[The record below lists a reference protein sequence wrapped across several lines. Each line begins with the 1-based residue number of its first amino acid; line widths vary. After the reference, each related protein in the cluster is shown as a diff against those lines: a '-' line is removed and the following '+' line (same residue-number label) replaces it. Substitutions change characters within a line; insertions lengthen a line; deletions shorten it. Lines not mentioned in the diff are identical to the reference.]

1 MAVITPLLLVLGC
14 GSETPDPAP
23 SPVGDVETTPE
34 TVTEAVPEALSATR
48 LLIRASLDLRGV
60 RPSIVELE
68 AVEADPSQLD
78 GLIADFLYDE
88 RFADQIVALYA
99 EIYQTQSDIPRV
111 GYGDK
116 TSDYPRMV
124 ASMGQEPLRILAH
137 IADHDLPYTEISTA
151 DWTMANEYIAEVW
164 PVDGGRDRLAA
175 GRVHR

>member
-1 MAVITPLLLVLGC
+1 M
-14 GSETPDPAP
+14 SP
-23 SPVGDVETTPE
+23 S
-34 TVTEAVPEALSATR
+34 SCATR

-60 RPSIVELE
+60 RPSVAELE
-68 AVEADPSQLD
+68 AVEAEPSQLD

-99 EIYQTQSDIPRV
+99 EIYQTQFDTPLV

-137 IADHDLPYTEISTA
+137 IADHDLPYTEGLSPRPCADLDHISLSCCA
-151 DWTMANEYIAEVW
+151 QCCA
-164 PVDGGRDRLAA
+164 DGGVVTRAILFNSE
-175 GRVHR
+175 GCG